1 MYWLLPPYFERW
13 QLARGVDDTATP
25 PSPAQLARVSPYAVV
40 VPSLLSLPLAIV
52 MVGFEREGASL
63 GVAVGLFLSIFAVV
77 YHRLPNCRRS
87 VKYGAF
93 WGRPST
99 RQR

>member
-1 MYWLLPPYFERW
+1 M
-13 QLARGVDDTATP
+13 ARGVDDTATP
-25 PSPAQLARVSPYAVV
+25 PSPACGWRAREPNAVV

-52 MVGFEREGASL
+52 MVGFEREGAAL

-87 VKYGAF
+87 VKYAGGST

-99 RQR
+99 RRR